1 MIRRPPRSTLFPY
14 TTLFRSG
21 NIHIGNYLGDIRNWV
36 LSQHEFENIFCI
48 VDLHA
53 ITTPQD
59 PIILKNKTREIAGL
73 IVAAVLVETDISD
86 RIQAQEQL
94 RLALIELEQSHREL
108 TNLNET
114 KNTLFSSIA
123 HYLHN
128 PFQALSSV
136 ANILIEDLELFNK
149 HEILQI
155 AKELK
160 KTVRIQ
166 FEVLD
171 NLLTW
176 VQFQR
181 GTIQF
186 NSRRIFLY
194 DKLKL
199 VLWQLQIHAQNKNIK
214 IINSAPKDLVLIGDM
229 DMLQSVF
236 QNIIFNGIKFC
247 NPDGQVEIKSKKSG
261 DEIITSITDNGIGM
275 DNKLKNLI
283 SIPIPLSVIEVM
295 ISSPDFFNN
304 R

>member
-1 MIRRPPRSTLFPY
+1 LNKRIFFSGIQPT
-14 TTLFRSG
+14 G

-114 KNTLFSSIA
+114 KNTLFSIIA
-123 HYLHN
+123 HDLHN

-275 DNKLKNLI
+275 DNKLKNLMFT
-283 SIPIPLSVIEVM
+283 IESNVRRNGT
-295 ISSPDFFNN
+295 IDEKA
-304 R
+304 RGLE